1 MTFIYDILLI
11 SLHLEW
17 QMSTLVDGL
26 SKDAVFLTLFNTDQ
40 VDNIQT
46 ILHELYIQHVEV
58 NKEIKVV
65 TVCGLN
71 NTQKILKAVSCYVK
85 CVFELLVLG
94 KNDLVP
100 SVVFNNLD

>member
-1 MTFIYDILLI
+1 
-11 SLHLEW
+11 
-17 QMSTLVDGL
+17 MSTLVDGL
-26 SKDAVFLTLFNTDQ
+26 SKDGVFLTLFNTDQ

-71 NTQKILKAVSCYVK
+71 NTQMILKAVSCYVRYVVALSFVRMNWSYHQYSTTLTTG
-85 CVFELLVLG
+85 C
-94 KNDLVP
+94 P
-100 SVVFNNLD
+100 S